1 MTLSM
6 FKASVPVFTRQLANL
21 SAILHKAEAH
31 AAARK
36 IDPVVFINARLA
48 PDMFPFSR
56 QVQSASDSAKG
67 CAARLA
73 GVEVPS
79 YADTETTFPEL
90 QARITKTV
98 AFLQSLAPE
107 LIDGSEERAI
117 ILKIRGQETRFSGQ
131 HYLLNFAL
139 PNFFF
144 HAVTAYDIL
153 RHNGVEIGKQDFL
166 GSF

>member
-1 MTLSM
+1 M
-6 FKASVPVFTRQLANL
+6 FKASAPVFTRQLANV

-31 AAARK
+31 VAARK
-36 IDPVVFINARLA
+36 IDPAVFINARLA
-48 PDMFPFSR
+48 PDMFPLCR
-56 QVQSASDSAKG
+56 QAQSASDSAKG

-98 AFLQSLAPE
+98 AFLQSLGPV

-117 ILKIRGQETRFSGQ
+117 VLKLRGQETRFTGQ
-131 HYLLNFAL
+131 FYLLNFAL

-166 GSF
+166 GSA